1 MVLSVDV
8 PDGLEREIDSEVEKG
23 RYQNKSE
30 LVRDAIRRLLEER
43 NEVERVEMSKEYVEE
58 VKRRMKQVEEGK
70 IGLDDMRTMEQIVDD
85 EGLELVKFYFHPM
98 ADKEFLELSRDKQKF
113 DKDVVREFK
122 E

>member
-1 MVLSVDV
+1 MVLTVDV

-43 NEVERVEMSKEYVEE
+43 NEVERVEMSKEYAEE

-70 IGLDDMRTMEQIVDD
+70 IGLDDMRTMEEIVDD
-85 EGLELVKFYFHPM
+85 EGLE
-98 ADKEFLELSRDKQKF
+98 
-113 DKDVVREFK
+113 
-122 E
+122 

>member
-70 IGLDDMRTMEQIVDD
+70 IGLDDMRTMEEIVDD
-85 EGLELVKFYFHPM
+85 EGLE
-98 ADKEFLELSRDKQKF
+98 
-113 DKDVVREFK
+113 
-122 E
+122 

>member
-43 NEVERVEMSKEYVEE
+43 NEVERVEMSKEYAEE

-70 IGLDDMRTMEQIVDD
+70 IGLDDMRTMEEIVDD
-85 EGLELVKFYFHPM
+85 EGLE
-98 ADKEFLELSRDKQKF
+98 
-113 DKDVVREFK
+113 
-122 E
+122 